1 MGFSAIIVKRPRPGI
16 QQLGWQYAV
25 TMQRYDEVQLK
36 KKWRKRFNNT
46 NGLSLLTVAHQ

>member
-36 KKWRKRFNNT
+36 KKNEEKD
-46 NGLSLLTVAHQ
+46 LTILMDYLY